1 MQTEHCVGSA
11 IQCVAMNR
19 GIQAVGARRMH
30 SQLMCAPGDGVE
42 LNPCHTAATPQHT
55 IKRDRLLAVG
65 IIYLLPRTVV
75 PVGRQRQADAALVGG
90 NVASRSAVY
99 VFFTSFASN

>member
-1 MQTEHCVGSA
+1 MQTEHCVGST

-42 LNPCHTAATPQHT
+42 LNPCHTAATPQHPT
-55 IKRDRLLAVG
+55 KRDRLLAVG

-75 PVGRQRQADAALVGG
+75 PVGRQRQADAALVG
-90 NVASRSAVY
+90 ATLPSRSAVY